1 MNEILHFVP
10 WLARRI
16 YSGVIVKGVRLLFST
31 WPMTYDITKKE
42 GHLMGWTV
50 GLAVF
55 CALPILTITVFW
67 RLAGITQSKET
78 TAQLI
83 FWAATWLVS
92 CIVISIRVELE
103 HYREEKQKLIQTI
116 RGDE

>member
-1 MNEILHFVP
+1 MNEIRHFVP
-10 WLARRI
+10 RLARRI
-16 YSGVIVKGVRLLFST
+16 YANVLVKGVRFLFGS
-31 WPMTYDITKKE
+31 WPMTYDVTKRE

-55 CALPILTITVFW
+55 CALPILTLTVFW
-67 RLAGITQSKET
+67 RMAVITQSEET
-78 TAQLI
+78 IGQMI

-92 CIVISIRVELE
+92 CTVISIRVELE
-103 HYREEKQKLIQTI
+103 RYREEKQNLIRTI